1 MPEPP
6 AGVRAAEMVHQ
17 HPRADADRVRADVH
31 HLPGVRP
38 AAGAVRRRRA
48 GWAGLAG
55 EGAVHAARASAVHAR
70 GGGEPRGRPSQHPRG
85 LRPPRRRPRVHH
97 AARDQR
103 GIPRGPN
110 EMGCGHGRGAR
121 VAVRGAQPPGMQRG
135 AVIVR
140 EGVLRRVRRG
150 RPSRGRRR
158 QTQVPVRAHPPGGVF
173 PRNLRHR
180 DLPGGGEQPR
190 PGPGCGRGFG
200 ILSSRPAQLTRGSEQ
215 RRRPGVQRRH
225 HRGVAE
231 VLQETRRRRRSRG
244 RRGFQR

>member
-180 DLPGGGEQPR
+180 DLPGGGEQQGVRPR
-190 PGPGCGRGFG
+190 RGRGFDLVPDG
-200 ILSSRPAQLTRGSEQ
+200 PGLLVIRHEQVNRPDIPGRPELRVVAVLSEAQG
-215 RRRPGVQRRH
+215 PGGH
-225 HRGVAE
+225 HR
-231 VLQETRRRRRSRG
+231 
-244 RRGFQR
+244 

>member
-6 AGVRAAEMVHQ
+6 AGVRAAEVVHQ

-103 GIPRGPN
+103 GIPRGPL

-121 VAVRGAQPPGMQRG
+121 VAVRGAQHARLQRG
-135 AVIVR
+135 AVVQR
-140 EGVLRRVRRG
+140 EGVLRRERRG
-150 RPSRGRRR
+150 RAHGRQRV
-158 QTQVPVRAHPPGGVF
+158 QVPVPVRAHPPGGVF

-180 DLPGGGEQPR
+180 DLPGGGEQQGVR
-190 PGPGCGRGFG
+190 PGCGRGFDLVPDG
-200 ILSSRPAQLTRGSEQ
+200 PGLLVIRHEQVNRPDIPGRPELRVVAVLSEAQG
-215 RRRPGVQRRH
+215 PGGH
-225 HRGVAE
+225 HR
-231 VLQETRRRRRSRG
+231 
-244 RRGFQR
+244 